1 MKANLEDRLMEIGVE
16 NILTMNGYDDCIVGV
31 LHRYGLSKNV
41 AVYDRE
47 KVLEKI
53 MRLSDC
59 SYSDAEEYYEFN
71 QLGAWVGEGTPA
83 FLVRLPEE

>member
-1 MKANLEDRLMEIGVE
+1 MRCKLRLGMTRRHI
-16 NILTMNGYDDCIVGV
+16 DDCMVGV

-53 MRLSDC
+53 MRLSEC

>member
-1 MKANLEDRLMEIGVE
+1 METIM
-16 NILTMNGYDDCIVGV
+16 TMDGYDDCMVGV

-53 MRLSDC
+53 MRLSEC

-71 QLGAWVGEGTPA
+71 QLGAWGGEGTPA
-83 FLVRLPEE
+83 FLIKLPKE

>member
-1 MKANLEDRLMEIGVE
+1 M
-16 NILTMNGYDDCIVGV
+16 
-31 LHRYGLSKNV
+31 NV
-41 AVYDRE
+41 AGYDRE

-53 MRLSDC
+53 MRLSEC

>member
-1 MKANLEDRLMEIGVE
+1 MKANLSDRLLEIGVE
-16 NILTMNGYDDCIVGV
+16 TIMTMDGYDDCMVGV